1 MGVLI
6 VCRHFASDHVDGTTM
21 VTWWLFVSIAMVMQ
35 STKNKKMS
43 KDTTT
48 VTWWISFNG
57 KYIWLQWTTTKQKN
71 TNRNHNFRLF
81 WWDLESGLWIHI
93 IWIGNNNNINH
104 IQGTTI
110 ITFSEAFLLMTE
122 ATTSTGENTQQQK
135 NIDYLSK
142 VSSTLCS
149 SVEYRGTIA
158 ENLLQESNG
167 NVLKIQAMGTSVL
180 IVVMSKIIRK
190 TVDLMAETLS
200 FQKVCG

>member
-1 MGVLI
+1 
-6 VCRHFASDHVDGTTM
+6 
-21 VTWWLFVSIAMVMQ
+21 
-35 STKNKKMS
+35 
-43 KDTTT
+43 
-48 VTWWISFNG
+48 
-57 KYIWLQWTTTKQKN
+57 
-71 TNRNHNFRLF
+71 
-81 WWDLESGLWIHI
+81 
-93 IWIGNNNNINH
+93 
-104 IQGTTI
+104 
-110 ITFSEAFLLMTE
+110 MTE